1 VPVNKIRASCVISG
15 MTRDD
20 EYRKKA
26 AEAQQEADRSTNEVE
41 RAAWLRMVRG
51 WLSLIRRRP
60 QSDDTE
66 TR

>member
-1 VPVNKIRASCVISG
+1 

-26 AEAQQEADRSTNEVE
+26 AQAQQEADRSTNEVE

-51 WLSLIRRRP
+51 WLGLTRRRP
-60 QSDDTE
+60 QSDDTDTKE
-66 TR
+66 K

>member
-1 VPVNKIRASCVISG
+1 

-26 AEAQQEADRSTNEVE
+26 AEAQEEADRSTNEMD
-41 RAAWLRMVRG
+41 RARWLRVVQG

-60 QSDDTE
+60 QSDDTD
-66 TR
+66 TK

>member
-1 VPVNKIRASCVISG
+1 

-26 AEAQQEADRSTNEVE
+26 AEAQKEADRSTNEVE
-41 RAAWLRMVRG
+41 RAAWLRMVRD

-60 QSDDTE
+60 QGDDTD